1 MGKQN
6 DLKGAGGRPCHGER
20 AGRRSLKKMF
30 EEKDQ
35 EGGLPIATK
44 NRKRDSKYG
53 RFCQVLQW
61 ES

>member
-6 DLKGAGGRPCHGER
+6 DLEELGEGRATCR
-20 AGRRSLKKMF
+20 LLKKMF

-35 EGGLPIATK
+35 EGGLPIAMK
-44 NRKRDSKYG
+44 NRKHDGKYG
-53 RFCQVLQW
+53 WFCQVLQW